1 MIAIVRLTF
10 LYYIH
15 NLPKS
20 RMFTDEVCSN
30 NERQHMANLWMRIL
44 DMNFLHAM
52 ELMWVYVIHA
62 FVFLGFDHVTFCF
75 HYQMVVRQTKIRLIC
90 IK

>member
-1 MIAIVRLTF
+1 MISVVMIAIVRLTF

-30 NERQHMANLWMRIL
+30 NERQHMANSWMRIL
-44 DMNFLHAM
+44 DLKFLYAGWGLWEFTSFM
-52 ELMWVYVIHA
+52 LLYS
-62 FVFLGFDHVTFCF
+62 
-75 HYQMVVRQTKIRLIC
+75 
-90 IK
+90 